1 MCEPEPSREQN
12 LENLKSEINQEVQ
25 EHLNEIGLSD
35 LDDDNQPSKEA
46 IREIQQEDRRRT
58 AQREEALLRDRG
70 SELIEHFAE
79 GEEICPE
86 EMEPALH
93 FIDQAD
99 STAGHLFRL
108 ATLIW
113 SVPVS
118 RGIGR
123 RMRFLIRDHHTGKL
137 IGLLALGSP
146 VFNLSARDE
155 WIGWNIEDREARL
168 VNVMDA
174 YVLGAVPPYARL
186 LGGKLVGA
194 LATSSQVQ
202 KRFRKRYGKRE
213 SVSGAVK
220 EAELVL
226 ITATSALGRSSLYN
240 RLRLDGLFRYE
251 RLGWTEGYGHFHIPE
266 PTFQKMRELLEREDH
281 KYAEGYDFGDGP
293 NWRIRVVR
301 EALDQVGLDS
311 ELLHHGI
318 QREVFGVPLVDN
330 FRDYLCGRID
340 DTSVSRP
347 SVSETAEAVKK
358 RWIIDRADRC
368 PDYVEWSRRQI
379 WELMVSRLES
389 EVPWSKNSSL

>member
-1 MCEPEPSREQN
+1 MCEPEPVEEANLQN
-12 LENLKSEINQEVQ
+12 LKGEIRQEIQ
-25 EHLNEIGLSD
+25 EHLDEIGLSN
-35 LDDDNQPSKEA
+35 LEGEGQPSKET
-46 IREIQQEDRRRT
+46 IREIQKEDRKRT
-58 AQREEALLRDRG
+58 AQREEALLHDRG

-86 EMEPALH
+86 DMEPALH

-113 SVPVS
+113 SIPVS

-123 RMRFLIRDHHTGKL
+123 RMRFLIRDQHTEKL

-155 WIGWNIEDREARL
+155 WIGWDAEDREDRL

-194 LATSSQVQ
+194 LATSSLVQ
-202 KRFRKRYGKRE
+202 RRFRKRYGHRE

-240 RLRLDGLFRYE
+240 RLRLEGLFRYD
-251 RLGWTEGYGHFHIPE
+251 RLGWTKGYGHFHIPE
-266 PTFQKMRELLEREDH
+266 STFQKMRKLLEIQDH

-293 NWRIRVVR
+293 NWRIRVAR

-318 QREVFGVPLVDN
+318 QREVFGVPLVDD
-330 FRDYLCGRID
+330 FRDYLCGRTD
-340 DTSVSRP
+340 NTSVSRP
-347 SVSETAEAVKK
+347 PVSEIAEAAKE

-368 PDYVEWSRRQI
+368 PDYAEWSRRQI
-379 WELMVSRLES
+379 WELMVSRLEN
-389 EVPWSKNSSL
+389 EVPWPKNDSS